1 MTEQARNESTKALHV
16 RDEAVE
22 PRAREPRSTRRAYQ
36 KPELTLFGSVE
47 EFTRGSGYG
56 LLDANGKNRRAG

>member
-1 MTEQARNESTKALHV
+1 MTQQAQDESTKVLHQGALEQTSV
-16 RDEAVE
+16 PA
-22 PRAREPRSTRRAYQ
+22 AKRAYH

-56 LLDANGKNRRAG
+56 TLDANGKNRRAG